1 MRVSGGCWLNE
12 NDDAYFDIYAETAT
26 VPFSIPTTDEPTAQ
40 QGYPCAKASSA
51 AAPTILE
58 ILRPILLTLLLIF
71 LGTLI
76 YLMNRRLREQERFQE
91 SIREQLSNLSHIAR
105 LNTLSEMVGVLAH
118 KLNQPLASVSNYAAT
133 AEVLSKK
140 EPTGSE
146 KLAGVLTS
154 IGREAFRAGA
164 IIRRLR
170 HLVRK
175 KTPGSLPVHI
185 SEIIPETVE
194 LFKTQH
200 VTASGLVQ
208 TETAADR
215 PDRLRADPAGRS
227 QPAPQRVRS
236 SGSPIRTH
244 AIDPNGNSHR
254 EWNGLRVGFGQRN
267 RNRQLDTRRHLRV
280 LLHHS

>member
-154 IGREAFRAGA
+154 ISGKRSERARSSAGCD
-164 IIRRLR
+164 IWFVRRLPAR
-170 HLVRK
+170 CQS
-175 KTPGSLPVHI
+175 TSLKSSPKP
-185 SEIIPETVE
+185 SSCSKRNTSPRAALSRQKQLPT
-194 LFKTQH
+194 
-200 VTASGLVQ
+200 VQ
-208 TETAADR
+208 TD
-215 PDRLRADPAGRS
+215 S
-227 QPAPQRVRS
+227 VQIQQV
-236 SGSPIRTH
+236 
-244 AIDPNGNSHR
+244 
-254 EWNGLRVGFGQRN
+254 
-267 RNRQLDTRRHLRV
+267 V
-280 LLHHS
+280 LNLLLNA